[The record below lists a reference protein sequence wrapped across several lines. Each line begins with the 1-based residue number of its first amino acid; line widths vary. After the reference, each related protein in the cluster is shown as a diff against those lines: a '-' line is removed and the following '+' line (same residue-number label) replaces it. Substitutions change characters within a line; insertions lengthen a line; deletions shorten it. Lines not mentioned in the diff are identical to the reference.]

1 MSFLV
6 AFFASVAGGI
16 CGIGGGIIIKPL
28 IDLFSIASIS
38 TASFLSSATVL
49 AMAAYNSARNLSS
62 ELGAIRVN
70 TMLPLAVGAAVGG
83 VSGNLVFNMAIK
95 LLPNSQCVGAVQ
107 AILLALIALGTM
119 LYTLNKKHI
128 KTTNVQSKTVSCG
141 IGLSLGV
148 ISSFLGIGGGPLN
161 LPVLQYFFSMDTRS
175 ATQSSLFIIL
185 ISQLF
190 SLIYMILSRN
200 IPEFQWGTLFMMIGG
215 GVIGGIV
222 GKTVSKN
229 ISNSATDKLFIML
242 LICIISICIYNFTAY
257 TK

>member
-1 MSFLV
+1 MSFLI

-28 IDLFSIASIS
+28 IDMFGIASVS

-49 AMAAYNSARNLSS
+49 AMAAYNSAKNLTS
-62 ELGAIRVN
+62 ESGTIHVD

-83 VSGNLVFNMAIK
+83 VFGSIVFNMAIK
-95 LLPNSQCVGAVQ
+95 LLPNSQRVGAAQ
-107 AILLALIALGTM
+107 AIILAFVALGTM
-119 LYTLNKKHI
+119 LYTLNKKRI
-128 KTTNVQSKTVSCG
+128 KTTNVQSRTVSCG

-161 LPVLQYFFSMDTRS
+161 LPVLQYFFSMDTKS

-190 SLIYMILSRN
+190 SLIYMILSHN
-200 IPEFQWGTLFMMIGG
+200 VPDFQWVTLFMMIGG

-222 GKTVSKN
+222 GKAVSKR
-229 ISNSATDKLFIML
+229 ISNSATDKLFILM